1 MERIMGTTLSTL
13 SPPRGAKRKPKRVG
27 RGPGS
32 GQGTTAGRGQKGQR
46 SRSGVKIGAYFEGGQ
61 MPLQRRLPK
70 RGFKNP
76 FRVEYA
82 PVNLG
87 SLAEAFPEAGAVVGP
102 DELKQAGLVP
112 RSAALVKVLAHG
124 ELPHALT
131 LKAHGFSRRAREK
144 VEAAGGS
151 VEVLPRKQQGKS
163 KTGSAGGVA
172 E

>member
-1 MERIMGTTLSTL
+1 MGTTLSTL

-32 GQGTTAGRGQKGQR
+32 GAGTTAGRGQKGQR

-82 PVNLG
+82 PVNLA
-87 SLAEAFPEAGAVVGP
+87 SLANVFPEAGAVVGP
-102 DELKQAGLVP
+102 EELRNKGLVP
-112 RSAALVKVLAHG
+112 RSAVLVKILAHG
-124 ELPHALT
+124 DLPHALNI
-131 LKAHGFSRRAREK
+131 KAHGFSKRAQEK
-144 VEAAGGS
+144 IAAAGGTA
-151 VEVLPRKQQGKS
+151 EVLPRKQAKA
-163 KTGSAGGVA
+163 KTETGSAGGGA